1 METLILSIAF
11 FFAALLYS
19 SVGHAGASAYLAAMA
34 IVGVSASTMRP
45 TALAMNILVS
55 TLVIYRFNK
64 VGLVNWKRIVPFI
77 AGSIPAAFLGGS
89 LSLNTD
95 AYNTLVGLILLIISF
110 QLFFKANL
118 VERQRFNLSLPIAF
132 MAGAVLGLLSGLTGT
147 GGGIFLTPLLI
158 FAGWASAKQAAGLS
172 AVFILANSVSGLLGN
187 YSSFQY
193 LPPQLPIWL
202 IVVAIGALIGSYF
215 GANKLPNPALKRA
228 LALVLVIASFKL
240 LFL

>member
-64 VGLVNWKRIVPFI
+64 VGLVDWKRIVPFI
-77 AGSIPAAFLGGS
+77 AGSIPAALLGGS

-95 AYNTLVGLILLIISF
+95 AYNTLVGLILLIIAF

-118 VERQRFNLSLPIAF
+118 VERQRFKLTLPIAF

-158 FAGWASAKQAAGLS
+158 FAGWASTKQAAGLS

-228 LALVLVIASFKL
+228 LALVLLIASFKL

>member
-34 IVGVSASTMRP
+34 IVGISSETMRP

-55 TLVIYRFNK
+55 ALVIYRFNK
-64 VGLVNWKRIVPFI
+64 ANLVNWKRILPFI
-77 AGSIPAAFLGGS
+77 AGSIPAAFIGGS
-89 LSLNTD
+89 LSLNTES
-95 AYNTLVGLILLIISF
+95 YNTIVGIVLLLVAIG
-110 QLFFKANL
+110 LFFNAKA
-118 VERQRFNLSLPIAF
+118 VERQKFRLTLPIAVI
-132 MAGAVLGLLSGLTGT
+132 AGLALGLLSGLTGT

-172 AVFILANSVSGLLGN
+172 AVFIFANSTSGLLGN
-187 YSSFQY
+187 LTSFQY

-202 IVVAIGALIGSYF
+202 LVVVIGALLGSYF
-215 GANKLPNPALKRA
+215 GANKLHNPALKRA
-228 LALVLVIASFKL
+228 LALVLIIASFKL
-240 LFL
+240 IFL

>member
-64 VGLVNWKRIVPFI
+64 VGLVDWKRIVPFI
-77 AGSIPAAFLGGS
+77 AGSIPAAFIGGS

-95 AYNTLVGLILLIISF
+95 AYNTLVGLILLIIAF

-118 VERQRFNLSLPIAF
+118 VERQRFKLTLPIAF
-132 MAGAVLGLLSGLTGT
+132 MAGAILGLLSGLTGT

-202 IVVAIGALIGSYF
+202 MIVAIGALIGSYF

>member
-11 FFAALLYS
+11 FLGAVLYS

-34 IVGVSASTMRP
+34 IVGVSTMVMRP

-55 TLVIYRFNK
+55 TLVIYRFNRA
-64 VGLVNWKRIVPFI
+64 GLINWNKIVPFI
-77 AGSIPAAFLGGS
+77 LGSIPAAFIGGS
-89 LSLNTD
+89 LNIDTST
-95 AYNTLVGLILLIISF
+95 YSTLVGVVLLVVAV
-110 QLFFKANL
+110 QLFFKANI
-118 VERQRFNLSLPIAF
+118 VEKQLIKISPFIAV
-132 MAGAVLGLLSGLTGT
+132 MAGASLGFLSGLTGT

-158 FAGWASAKQAAGLS
+158 FTGWAGAKQAAGLS

-187 YSSFQY
+187 YSSFQS

-202 IVVAIGALIGSYF
+202 VVVAVGAFIGSYF
-215 GANKLPNPALKRA
+215 GANRLPSAGLKRA
-228 LALVLVIASFKL
+228 LALVLVIASGKL

>member
-34 IVGVSASTMRP
+34 IVGVSPSTMRP

-77 AGSIPAAFLGGS
+77 AGSIPAAFIGGS

-95 AYNTLVGLILLIISF
+95 AYNTLVGLILLIIAF
-110 QLFFKANL
+110 QLFFKANY
-118 VERQRFNLSLPIAF
+118 VETQRFNLTWPIAF

-172 AVFILANSVSGLLGN
+172 AVFILANSISGLLGN

-202 IVVAIGALIGSYF
+202 VVVAIGALIGSYF

-228 LALVLVIASFKL
+228 LALVLMIASFKL

>member
-11 FFAALLYS
+11 FIGAILYS

-34 IVGVSASTMRP
+34 LVGVSTSVMRP

-64 VGLVNWKRIVPFI
+64 AGLINWKKIVPFI
-77 AGSIPAAFLGGS
+77 VGSIPAAFIGGS
-89 LSLNTD
+89 LSIDTST
-95 AYNTLVGLILLIISF
+95 YNTLVGIVLLIVAF

-118 VERQRFNLSLPIAF
+118 VEKQIIKMSLPLAIA
-132 MAGAVLGLLSGLTGT
+132 AGAVLGLLSGLTGT

-158 FAGWASAKQAAGLS
+158 FTGWATARQAAGLS
-172 AVFILANSVSGLLGN
+172 AVFIFANSVSGLLGN
-187 YSSFQY
+187 YSSFQF

-202 IVVAIGALIGSYF
+202 TVVAIGALIGSHY
-215 GANKLPNPALKRA
+215 GANKLPSPMLKQA
-228 LALVLVIASFKL
+228 LALVLVIASLKL

>member
-11 FFAALLYS
+11 FIGAILYS

-34 IVGVSASTMRP
+34 LVGVSTSVMRP

-64 VGLVNWKRIVPFI
+64 AGLINWKKIVPFI
-77 AGSIPAAFLGGS
+77 IGSIPAAFIGGS
-89 LSLNTD
+89 LSIDTST
-95 AYNTLVGLILLIISF
+95 YNTLVGIVLLIVAF

-118 VERQRFNLSLPIAF
+118 VEKQIIRMSLPLAIT
-132 MAGAVLGLLSGLTGT
+132 AGAVLGFLSGLTGT

-158 FAGWASAKQAAGLS
+158 FTGWATARQAAGLS
-172 AVFILANSVSGLLGN
+172 AVFIFANSVSGLLGN
-187 YSSFQY
+187 YSSFQF

-202 IVVAIGALIGSYF
+202 AVVAAGALIGSYY
-215 GANKLPNPALKRA
+215 GANKLPSPVLKRA
-228 LALVLVIASFKL
+228 LALVLVVASLKL

>member
-11 FFAALLYS
+11 FIGAILYS

-34 IVGVSASTMRP
+34 LVGVSTSVMRP

-64 VGLVNWKRIVPFI
+64 AGLINWKKIVPFI
-77 AGSIPAAFLGGS
+77 IGSIPAAFIGGS
-89 LSLNTD
+89 LNIDTST
-95 AYNTLVGLILLIISF
+95 YNTLVGIVLLIVAF

-118 VERQRFNLSLPIAF
+118 VEKQIIKMSLPLAIA
-132 MAGAVLGLLSGLTGT
+132 AGTVLGFLSGLTGT

-158 FAGWASAKQAAGLS
+158 FTGWATARQAAGLS
-172 AVFILANSVSGLLGN
+172 AVFIFANSVSGLLGN
-187 YSSFQY
+187 YSSFQF

-202 IVVAIGALIGSYF
+202 AVVAIGALIGSHY
-215 GANKLPNPALKRA
+215 GANKLPSPMLKRA
-228 LALVLVIASFKL
+228 LALVLLIASLKL